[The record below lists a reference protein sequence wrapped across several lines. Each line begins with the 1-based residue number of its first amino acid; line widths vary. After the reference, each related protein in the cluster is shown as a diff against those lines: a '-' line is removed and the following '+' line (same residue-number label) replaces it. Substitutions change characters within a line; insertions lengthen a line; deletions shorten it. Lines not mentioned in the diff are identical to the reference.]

1 MRISDWSS
9 DVCSSDLLI
18 DFGFGAAF
26 LFRLSNIVRIHA
38 SKADGIDS
46 MLRYEVPCAS
56 GSGPSSGIT
65 YTPSHGKIVKS
76 GWSSTS
82 IVAASCDGSRST
94 SKKVTSLTPRPEKRR
109 LGKK

>member
-9 DVCSSDLLI
+9 DVCSSDLLLGVTRQPADDLI

-46 MLRYEVPCAS
+46 MLRHEVPCAS

-65 YTPSHGKIVKS
+65 STPSHGKIVKC
-76 GWSSTS
+76 GWPSNS
-82 IVAASCDGSRST
+82 IVADRKST
-94 SKKVTSLTPRPEKRR
+94 R
-109 LGKK
+109 LNSSH